1 MPSIAKL
8 VERRTVV
15 DMIVSLDRWF
25 DSGPNESFNFFLLMN
40 DFVRI
45 IKNSIHFN
53 HIFNNNYLCQ
63 RQS

>member
-25 DSGPNESFNFFLLMN
+25 DSGSNESFNFFFIN
-40 DFVRI
+40 E
-45 IKNSIHFN
+45 
-53 HIFNNNYLCQ
+53 
-63 RQS
+63 